1 MCRMSPVEAFR
12 MKAEMGIP
20 QHRDT
25 FWDADH
31 IVAVKDGG
39 GECGLENLRT
49 LCIFCHIKRT
59 SDQRKA

>member
-1 MCRMSPVEAFR
+1 MCRLTEEAEIQR
-12 MKAEMGIP
+12 KKDLGIP
-20 QHRDT
+20 LHRDT

-39 GECGLENLRT
+39 GECGLDNLRT

-59 SDQRKA
+59 IDQRKT